1 MEEEELAM
9 KDPRTADVLLQIQM
23 AWQRAE
29 DLGLPDPDDTRREA
43 LGLFILTGGHIRDF
57 LEDNRYRPRG
67 GRFFRSAGD
76 AA

>member
-1 MEEEELAM
+1 MEEEGLAM

-43 LGLFILTGGHIRDF
+43 LGLFILSGGHIRNF
-57 LEDNRYRPRG
+57 LEDNRHRPRG
-67 GRFFRSAGD
+67 GHFFRPTG
-76 AA
+76 AAA

>member
-1 MEEEELAM
+1 MEEEGLAM

-29 DLGLPDPDDTRREA
+29 GLGLLDPDDTRREA

-57 LEDNRYRPRG
+57 LEDNLYRPRG
-67 GRFFRSAGD
+67 GHFFRSVGD

>member
-1 MEEEELAM
+1 M

-29 DLGLPDPDDTRREA
+29 GLGLPNPDDTRREA

-57 LEDNRYRPRG
+57 LEDNRYRPRSG
-67 GRFFRSAGD
+67 HFFRSVRD
-76 AA
+76 AS

>member
-1 MEEEELAM
+1 MDTKPDINA
-9 KDPRTADVLLQIQM
+9 QIQM
-23 AWQRAE
+23 AIQMAWEEAE
-29 DLGLPDPDDTRREA
+29 ELGLPDPDDTRREA